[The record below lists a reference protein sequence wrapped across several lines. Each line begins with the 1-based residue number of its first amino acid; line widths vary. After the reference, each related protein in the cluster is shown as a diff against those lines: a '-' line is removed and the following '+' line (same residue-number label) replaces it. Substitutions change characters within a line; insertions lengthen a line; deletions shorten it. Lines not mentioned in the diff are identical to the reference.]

1 MLIIRRLTLLVVNEV
16 SELLEKMDSNG
27 CSPDHHTYNTLIQGF
42 LQHRE
47 TSKAIKYLKM
57 MVDKGFSANAT
68 TATLFIDLLLSN
80 QVNENIQELLPK
92 FE

>member
-27 CSPDHHTYNTLIQGF
+27 CSPDHHTYNTLIQGL
-42 LQHRE
+42 LQYRE

-68 TATLFIDLLLSN
+68 TAALFIDLLLSN